1 MIIWRWI
8 AMAMKVKLTVTVERD
23 LAKELD
29 EEARIRKL
37 SRSAL
42 VEEAIRLLRKKRLEE
57 LLKSGYRAMAEE
69 NLKVAEETI
78 HYGSE
83 ALDEK

>member
-1 MIIWRWI
+1 
-8 AMAMKVKLTVTVERD
+8 V
-23 LAKELD
+23 LD
-29 EEARIRKL
+29 T
-37 SRSAL
+37 S
-42 VEEAIRLLRKKRLEE
+42 EAIKLLKKKRLEE

-83 ALDEK
+83 AIQANKKVGRA

>member
-1 MIIWRWI
+1 MTTK
-8 AMAMKVKLTVTVERD
+8 AKLTVTIGRD
-23 LAKELD
+23 LVKELD
-29 EEARIRKL
+29 KEAKARKI

-42 VEEAIRLLRKKRLEE
+42 VEEAIKLVKKKRIEE
-57 LLKSGYRAMAEE
+57 LLKSGYQDMADE

-83 ALDEK
+83 AMDEE

>member
-1 MIIWRWI
+1 MG
-8 AMAMKVKLTVTVERD
+8 MKVKLTVTVERN

-29 EEARIRKL
+29 EEAKVRKV

-42 VEEAIRLLRKKRLEE
+42 VEEAIKLLKKKRLEE

-83 ALDEK
+83 AMDEK